1 MRLKWPV
8 QILWMLLLI
17 AGLCASACAQDTE
30 QDTEQDLKKEIEALK
45 QGQQIIQKELQE
57 IKALIRAAQPARPT
71 TPDVRNV
78 EFDLGGNP
86 VLGKNTALL
95 TLVEF
100 TDYQ

>member
-1 MRLKWPV
+1 MKYRQRPLPV
-8 QILWMLLLI
+8 LWTILAF
-17 AGLCASACAQDTE
+17 AGLCTAGLA

>member
-8 QILWMLLLI
+8 QILWMILLI
-17 AGLCASACAQDTE
+17 TGLCASACA

-78 EFDLGGNP
+78 EFDLDGNP
-86 VLGKNTALL
+86 VLGKNTALI